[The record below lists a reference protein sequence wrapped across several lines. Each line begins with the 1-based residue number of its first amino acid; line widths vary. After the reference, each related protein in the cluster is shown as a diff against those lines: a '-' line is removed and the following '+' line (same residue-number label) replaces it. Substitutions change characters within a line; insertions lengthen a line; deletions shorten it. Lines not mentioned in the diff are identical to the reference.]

1 MLQCCGR
8 FLQSLGLAAYC
19 VAVSA
24 SDLTAQG
31 TIRGVVND
39 SLVANGPLAGAT
51 VILQGAPNTA
61 VTDRSG
67 RFVMRDVPA
76 GTFAIGFFHPVL
88 DSLEATAPLRRVEVM
103 NGETTIVTLGV
114 PSANTLSLAFCG
126 RDLEPASAV
135 VYGVVRDAEQG
146 APMPGAVVRA
156 HWFQMALIGGI
167 TIESRRV
174 ESDTAKAGG
183 RFVICG
189 VPNDIALT
197 LSSTADGQAT
207 GDLTL
212 ALDHLAIGRRDLMI
226 SRTDTASRVAPPL
239 ASGDTLPWRRPPGGA
254 RLRVSVTTAQGRP
267 VEGAT
272 VGVRESSA
280 NGVTDATGRVRL
292 AGIPAGSQTLVV
304 RRPGSE
310 PVTRIV
316 SLRRGTENEVAV
328 EIGRG
333 ITLLP
338 TVAVTGQRRSQLESD
353 IRRRQMLGFGKIFN
367 AKQLEGAR
375 RGLAFWATLPGVTI
389 MQDGMDAM
397 PLMRN
402 SRGAPCMPNVWV
414 DGALQYNVAAWELR
428 TYLMGARWMEV
439 YPSSA
444 NRPPEFTSSTD
455 CGALVVW
462 TS

>member
-1 MLQCCGR
+1 MPVVLLLAL
-8 FLQSLGLAAYC
+8 FLSANGLA
-19 VAVSA
+19 
-24 SDLTAQG
+24 AQG

-51 VILQGAPNTA
+51 VVLQGAPNTA

-76 GTFAIGFFHPVL
+76 GTFAIGFFHPML
-88 DSLEATAPLRRVEVM
+88 DSLGASAPLRSVEVR
-103 NGETTIVTLGV
+103 NGETAIVTLGV

-126 RDLEPASAV
+126 RDLEAASAV

-146 APMPGAVVRA
+146 TPMPGAVVRA
-156 HWFQMALIGGI
+156 HWFQLALIGGI
-167 TIESRRV
+167 TMESRRV
-174 ESDTAKAGG
+174 ESDTAEADG
-183 RFVICG
+183 RFVICS

-197 LSSTADGQAT
+197 LSSTAYGQAT
-207 GDLTL
+207 GNLAL

-226 SRTDTASRVAPPL
+226 SRTDTASRITPPL
-239 ASGDTLPWRRPPGGA
+239 VSGDTVPWRRPPGAA
-254 RLRVSVTTAQGRP
+254 RLRVRVTNAQGRP

-280 NGVTDATGRVRL
+280 NGITDAEGRVRL
-292 AGIPAGSQTLVV
+292 AGAPAGSQTLVV

-310 PVTRIV
+310 PVMRIV
-316 SLRRGTENEVAV
+316 SLRPGTENEVAV

-338 TVAVTGQRRSQLESD
+338 TVAVTGQRRSQLEAD
-353 IRRRQMLGFGKIFN
+353 IRRRQMLGFGRIFN
-367 AKQLEGAR
+367 AKQLEGAT
-375 RGLAFWATLPGVTI
+375 RGLAFWAMLPGVTI

-402 SRGAPCMPNVWV
+402 SRGTPCMPNVWI
-414 DGALQYNVAAWELR
+414 DGALQFSVAAWELR

-462 TS
+462 TG